1 MQAALKRLFDIAVA
15 ATLLLILSPLFVLIA
30 VLVRFNL
37 GSPIL
42 FRQQRIG
49 KGEKPF
55 EFIKFRTMCN
65 GNAPD
70 AERLTPFGSWL
81 RATSLDEL
89 PEFWNILIGEMSFVG
104 PRPLL
109 PRYLPFYTPR
119 EATRHH
125 VRPGLTGL
133 AQVSG
138 RNAVGWDARLEL
150 DAQYV
155 ERFSLVLDFTILWRT
170 VMVVFKR
177 HGISAEGEA
186 TMQAFDTYR
195 GGQQ

>member
-55 EFIKFRTMCN
+55 EFIKFRTMRD

-155 ERFSLVLDFTILWRT
+155 ERFSLVRDFTILWRT